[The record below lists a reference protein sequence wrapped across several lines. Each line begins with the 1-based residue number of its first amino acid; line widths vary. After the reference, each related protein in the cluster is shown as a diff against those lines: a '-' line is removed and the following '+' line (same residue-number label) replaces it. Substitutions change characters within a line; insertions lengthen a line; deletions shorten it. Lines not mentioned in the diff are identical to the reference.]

1 MKGTIRINR
10 MKWTEEVMRKQ
21 KLYSVSITCGGVLG
35 HNGKEEEINEDE
47 RGSERGVTIMQ
58 G

>member
-1 MKGTIRINR
+1 

-58 G
+58 D